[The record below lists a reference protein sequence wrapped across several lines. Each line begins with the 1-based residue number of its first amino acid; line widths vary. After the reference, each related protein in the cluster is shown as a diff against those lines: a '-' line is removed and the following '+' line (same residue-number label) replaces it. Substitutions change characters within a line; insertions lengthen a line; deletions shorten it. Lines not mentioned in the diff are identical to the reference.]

1 MKQILIKDLMPSSH
15 GVLILSVQKK
25 KALKVIFDTQA

>member
-25 KALKVIFDTQA
+25 RVQKVIFDTLA